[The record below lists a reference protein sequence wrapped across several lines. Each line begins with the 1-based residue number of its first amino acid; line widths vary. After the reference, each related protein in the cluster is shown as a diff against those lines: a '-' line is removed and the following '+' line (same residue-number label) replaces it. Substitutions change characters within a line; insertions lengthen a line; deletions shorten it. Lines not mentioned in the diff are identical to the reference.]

1 MLNFF
6 HIVILLF
13 FFIKLHAQKE
23 DNKLFIGQFH
33 ADITRINKSYDSE
46 NLNSILKSKN
56 KIEIRL
62 FIRHS
67 WEGKSCIIMKFNAIW
82 EKLFYKYD
90 YKEKKYVLESVA
102 RNEDLDETFQK
113 LVTKNIFAL
122 STDSN
127 KGKTSYFNL
136 DTNKIEPQNRYITD
150 GVRYYLEF
158 KVGDNFNA
166 YYFENPESYAAFDPF
181 NHKLKDF
188 SDIVKILSS
197 GFNY

>member
-90 YKEKKYVLESVA
+90 YKEKKYV
-102 RNEDLDETFQK
+102 
-113 LVTKNIFAL
+113 
-122 STDSN
+122 
-127 KGKTSYFNL
+127 
-136 DTNKIEPQNRYITD
+136 
-150 GVRYYLEF
+150 
-158 KVGDNFNA
+158 
-166 YYFENPESYAAFDPF
+166 
-181 NHKLKDF
+181 
-188 SDIVKILSS
+188 
-197 GFNY
+197 